1 MPATS
6 GSLGFPCPACKSEY
20 GSMSVEQ
27 QKDWTKNT
35 KNRHTV
41 GKTHES
47 YHKKQRIELKSAEV
61 ALINVLESEV
71 EEKVVKLYD
80 TPEFT
85 QFVKSIP
92 DRGVRREVIERA
104 RGIKDYV
111 KAKKM
116 SSIKEIEDDEKR
128 YVKWDITEELATSS
142 REYQIMKKIQKMTS
156 STNTLGL
163 YNGKYDQEGGKDRK
177 ILVTWNPIKEIK
189 RYRKCGDPLR
199 HIDFKSMLD
208 FGSIVVAKYPKVFSE
223 YFSTKNYPVMNMA
236 FEVVNEYL
244 KQFSNRDWQYLLF
257 EWFWIIRYSEVET
270 YVKTKRMLQ
279 GLDGEKGRISIRQI
293 KNRKASTLDFLE
305 NFFYYFPKFF
315 AFLSNVLL
323 VIRQDKSLNE
333 EYKKFLNRVSLENN
347 SILDKISMDYLITL
361 SERSEESYINTNIKG
376 IETDNRLNDY
386 LLITRIRPRRI
397 RLYHYKDGIRKRCG
411 PFKLSELPLVALKQ
425 LYDDGRLE
433 L

>member
-6 GSLGFPCPACKSEY
+6 GSLGFPCPAC
-20 GSMSVEQ
+20 
-27 QKDWTKNT
+27 
-35 KNRHTV
+35 
-41 GKTHES
+41 
-47 YHKKQRIELKSAEV
+47 
-61 ALINVLESEV
+61 V

-189 RYRKCGDPLR
+189 RYFR
-199 HIDFKSMLD
+199 
-208 FGSIVVAKYPKVFSE
+208 VF
-223 YFSTKNYPVMNMA
+223 
-236 FEVVNEYL
+236 
-244 KQFSNRDWQYLLF
+244 
-257 EWFWIIRYSEVET
+257 
-270 YVKTKRMLQ
+270 
-279 GLDGEKGRISIRQI
+279 
-293 KNRKASTLDFLE
+293 
-305 NFFYYFPKFF
+305 
-315 AFLSNVLL
+315 
-323 VIRQDKSLNE
+323 
-333 EYKKFLNRVSLENN
+333 
-347 SILDKISMDYLITL
+347 
-361 SERSEESYINTNIKG
+361 
-376 IETDNRLNDY
+376 
-386 LLITRIRPRRI
+386 
-397 RLYHYKDGIRKRCG
+397 LY
-411 PFKLSELPLVALKQ
+411 
-425 LYDDGRLE
+425 
-433 L
+433 